1 MSIKDVSLC
10 CHPHRLQHFKSF
22 YRYGVIFYSGLWRHN
37 TVSFWSAH
45 CCACVWVLPLCFK
58 YSQDD
63 RHSIYLDV
71 YCFEL
76 LGMGNAWAG
85 IHIRKRPI
93 WTSPSGEN
101 TRMTWLTH
109 TQALNGSSLSKW
121 WAWDTAIQMFQVKP
135 RNGTF
140 LCLWTSSIRK
150 HGVSLSLTHSQRHN
164 AFKTF
169 TSLLRFCA
177 LSDV

>member
-1 MSIKDVSLC
+1 MF
-10 CHPHRLQHFKSF
+10 HFVVILIDYNS
-22 YRYGVIFYSGLWRHN
+22 IFYHF
-37 TVSFWSAH
+37 TDM
-45 CCACVWVLPLCFK
+45 VWFPTPGYDATTQFLFEVHIVVHVCGLPLCFK

-85 IHIRKRPI
+85 IHIRKRTI
-93 WTSPSGEN
+93 WTSSSGEN

-109 TQALNGSSLSKW
+109 TQTLNGSSLSKW
-121 WAWDTAIQMFQVKP
+121 WAWDTRIQVKP

-150 HGVSLSLTHSQRHN
+150 HGVSFSPSNIHTHTLRYFV
-164 AFKTF
+164 FKTF
-169 TSLLRFCA
+169 SSLSSFCT
-177 LSDV
+177 LSGV

>member
-1 MSIKDVSLC
+1 MC
-10 CHPHRLQHFKSF
+10 CDFKLQAVTPQHYFIFK
-22 YRYGVIFYSGLWRHN
+22 
-37 TVSFWSAH
+37 
-45 CCACVWVLPLCFK
+45 CALTCMCVGLPLCFE

-76 LGMGNAWAG
+76 LGIGKAWAG

-93 WTSPSGEN
+93 WTSSSGEN

-109 TQALNGSSLSKW
+109 TRVLNGSSLSKW

-140 LCLWTSSIRK
+140 LGLWTSSIGT
-150 HGVSLSLTHSQRHN
+150 HGLSLSHTHRHN
-164 AFKTF
+164 AFKDVHLAVNF
-169 TSLLRFCA
+169 LHLKWCFKRGLDKSAKCHLL
-177 LSDV
+177 

>member
-1 MSIKDVSLC
+1 MHIKWSKRALNM
-10 CHPHRLQHFKSF
+10 HHFVVILVD
-22 YRYGVIFYSGLWRHN
+22 YNNIFYHFTDVMWFSTPGYDATTL
-37 TVSFWSAH
+37 SFWSAH
-45 CCACVWVLPLCFK
+45 CCACVGLPLRFK

-85 IHIRKRPI
+85 IHIRKRSI

-150 HGVSLSLTHSQRHN
+150 HGVSLSRTLAETQ
-164 AFKTF
+164 
-169 TSLLRFCA
+169 CI
-177 LSDV
+177 

>member
-1 MSIKDVSLC
+1 MWCDFLLQAMTPQNCFFLKCVLLC
-10 CHPHRLQHFKSF
+10 M
-22 YRYGVIFYSGLWRHN
+22 
-37 TVSFWSAH
+37 
-45 CCACVWVLPLCFK
+45 CVGLPLCFK

-93 WTSPSGEN
+93 WTSSSGEN

-109 TQALNGSSLSKW
+109 TQALNGSCLSKW
-121 WAWDTAIQMFQVKP
+121 WAWDTAIQMFQAKP

-140 LCLWTSSIRK
+140 LWLWTSSIRK
-150 HGVSLSLTHSQRHN
+150 RGVCLSLAPSHQDTLH
-164 AFKTF
+164 
-169 TSLLRFCA
+169 LRYSPHCQVSA
-177 LSDV
+177 P